1 MKRTERWA
9 VVAVSRQGVRKALE
23 VKEHIPEKAPDI
35 FTMEKYAAPGTQ
47 LIRGKIG
54 EFFGTLMADYDTV
67 LCIMA
72 TGIVVRSI
80 APHLG
85 HKSKDPGILVMDPD
99 GKYVISLL
107 SGHLGH
113 ANENAVYLA
122 KRMDAQPVITTGT
135 DVKGSMAVDVLAEK
149 LGCTIADFT
158 AAKDVTALILDDE
171 PVALIV
177 EEHGK
182 PTGLVLPPNLVFS
195 EKQEALSGDYSGCVV
210 VSADDPFIWPPG
222 KPVVQIV
229 PKKIVIGIGCRRN
242 TEAARIEEAVRQVL
256 AALALHPLSVK
267 AFATIGLKADE
278 KGIHAA
284 CKTFDAELKVVP
296 DDFVKMVQSRFE
308 GSDFVFKTT
317 GLYAV
322 SEPCGYVASG
332 FGACLLEKQKCG
344 GITLSVWQVVN
355 KE

>member
-9 VVAVSRQGVRKALE
+9 VVAVSRQGTQKALE
-23 VKEHIPEKAPDI
+23 VKEHISEKAPDI
-35 FTMEKYAAPGTQ
+35 FTLEKYAAPGTQ

-54 EFFGTLMADYDTV
+54 DFFGTLMADYDTV
-67 LCIMA
+67 LCMMA

-107 SGHLGH
+107 SGHLGY
-113 ANENAVYLA
+113 ANENAIYLA

-171 PVALIV
+171 PIALIN
-177 EEHGK
+177 EARCDT
-182 PTGLVLPPNLVFS
+182 TGLVLPPNLVFA
-195 EKQEALSGDYSGCVV
+195 ERQEALAGDYRGCVV
-210 VSADDPFIWPPG
+210 ASAEDPLKWPAE

-229 PKKIVIGIGCRRN
+229 PKKIVIGIGCRRD
-242 TEAARIEEAVRQVL
+242 TEAARIEDAVRQVL
-256 AALALHPLSVK
+256 AALELHPLSVR

-296 DDFVKMVQSRFE
+296 DDFVKMVQARFE

-332 FGACLLEKQKCG
+332 FGECLLEKQKCG

>member
-9 VVAVSRQGVRKALE
+9 IVAVSRQGVEKALE
-23 VKEHIPEKAPDI
+23 VSERIPEKAPDI
-35 FTMEKYAAPGTQ
+35 FTMEKYAVSGTQ
-47 LIRGKIG
+47 LIHGKIG
-54 EFFGTLMADYDTV
+54 DFFGTLMADYDTV

-85 HKSKDPGILVMDPD
+85 HKSKDPGILVMDPE
-99 GKYVISLL
+99 GRYVISLL

-113 ANENAVYLA
+113 ANENAIYLA

-171 PVALIV
+171 PVAV
-177 EEHGK
+177 VNEEHCDT
-182 PTGLVLPPNLVFS
+182 TGLVFPPNLVFA
-195 EKQEALSGDYSGCVV
+195 EKQEALSGSYSGYVV
-210 VSADDPFIWPPG
+210 TSLSDPFIWPVQ

-229 PKKIVIGIGCRRN
+229 PEKIVIGIGCRRD
-242 TEAARIEEAVRQVL
+242 TEAARIEEAVRQ
-256 AALALHPLSVK
+256 ALASLGLHPLSVK

-278 KGIHAA
+278 KGIHAV
-284 CKTFDAELKVVP
+284 CKAFDAELKVVP

-332 FGACLLEKQKCG
+332 FGECLLEKQKCG

>member
-23 VKEHIPEKAPDI
+23 IKEHIPEKAPDI

-47 LIRGKIG
+47 LIRGKID
-54 EFFGTLMADYDTV
+54 EFFGTLMADYDTI

-113 ANENAVYLA
+113 ANENTVYLA
-122 KRMDAQPVITTGT
+122 KRMNAQPVITTGT

-171 PVALIV
+171 PIALV
-177 EEHGK
+177 GGEHCDT
-182 PTGLVLPPNLVFS
+182 TGLVLPQNLVFS

-210 VSADDPFIWPPG
+210 ISADDPLKWPSG
-222 KPVVQIV
+222 KPAVQIV

-242 TEAARIEEAVRQVL
+242 TEEERIEEAVRQAL

-278 KGIHAA
+278 KGIRAA

-332 FGACLLEKQKCG
+332 FGECLLEKQKCG
-344 GITLSVWQVVN
+344 GITLSIWRVKV
-355 KE
+355 

>member
-1 MKRTERWA
+1 
-9 VVAVSRQGVRKALE
+9 VAVSRQGVRKALE
-23 VKEHIPEKAPDI
+23 IKEHIPEKAPDI

-54 EFFGTLMADYDTV
+54 EFFGTLMADYDTI

-122 KRMDAQPVITTGT
+122 KRMNAQPVITTGT

-171 PVALIV
+171 PIALV
-177 EEHGK
+177 GGEHCDT
-182 PTGLVLPPNLVFS
+182 TGLVLPQNLVFS

-210 VSADDPFIWPPG
+210 ISADDPLKWPSE

-242 TEAARIEEAVRQVL
+242 TEAERIEEAVRQAL

-267 AFATIGLKADE
+267 TFATIGLKADE

-284 CKTFDAELKVVP
+284 CKIFDAELKVVP

-332 FGACLLEKQKCG
+332 FGECLLEKQKCG
-344 GITLSVWQVVN
+344 GITLSIWRVKV
-355 KE
+355 

>member
-1 MKRTERWA
+1 M
-9 VVAVSRQGVRKALE
+9 AVSRQGVRKALE
-23 VKEHIPEKAPDI
+23 IKEHIPEKAPDI

-54 EFFGTLMADYDTV
+54 EFFGTLMADYDTI

-113 ANENAVYLA
+113 ANENTVYLA
-122 KRMDAQPVITTGT
+122 KRMNAQPVITTGT

-171 PVALIV
+171 PIALV
-177 EEHGK
+177 GGEHCDT
-182 PTGLVLPPNLVFS
+182 TGLVLPQNLVFS

-210 VSADDPFIWPPG
+210 ISADDPLKWPSG
-222 KPVVQIV
+222 KPAVQIV

-242 TEAARIEEAVRQVL
+242 TEAERIEEAVRQAL
-256 AALALHPLSVK
+256 AVLALHPLSVK

-278 KGIHAA
+278 KGIHVA

-296 DDFVKMVQSRFE
+296 DDFVKMVQNRFE

-332 FGACLLEKQKCG
+332 FGECLLEKQKCG
-344 GITLSVWQVVN
+344 GITLSIWRV
-355 KE
+355 KA

>member
-1 MKRTERWA
+1 
-9 VVAVSRQGVRKALE
+9 
-23 VKEHIPEKAPDI
+23 
-35 FTMEKYAAPGTQ
+35 MEKYAAPGTQ
-47 LIRGKIG
+47 LIRGKID
-54 EFFGTLMADYDTV
+54 EFFGTLMADYDTI

-113 ANENAVYLA
+113 ANENTVYLA
-122 KRMDAQPVITTGT
+122 KRMNAQPVITTGT

-171 PVALIV
+171 PIALV
-177 EEHGK
+177 GGEHCDT
-182 PTGLVLPPNLVFS
+182 TGLVLPQNLVFS

-210 VSADDPFIWPPG
+210 ISADDPLKWPSG

-242 TEAARIEEAVRQVL
+242 TEAERIEEAVRQAL

-296 DDFVKMVQSRFE
+296 DDFVKMVQNRFE

-332 FGACLLEKQKCG
+332 FGECLLEKQKCG
-344 GITLSVWQVVN
+344 GITLSIWRV
-355 KE
+355 KA

>member
-1 MKRTERWA
+1 M
-9 VVAVSRQGVRKALE
+9 AVSRQGVQKAFE

-35 FTMEKYAAPGTQ
+35 FTLEKYAAPGIQ

-54 EFFGTLMADYDTV
+54 EFFGALMADYDTI

-135 DVKGSMAVDVLAEK
+135 DVKGSIAVDVLAEK

-171 PVALIV
+171 PVAVINA
-177 EEHGK
+177 ENCDT
-182 PTGLVLPPNLVFS
+182 TGLVLPPNLVFS

-210 VSADDPFIWPPG
+210 VSVDDPFIWPPG

-296 DDFVKMVQSRFE
+296 DNFVKMVQSRFE

-332 FGACLLEKQKCG
+332 FGECLLEKQKCG
-344 GITLSVWQVVN
+344 GITLSVWKM

>member
-54 EFFGTLMADYDTV
+54 VFFGTLMADYDTV

-113 ANENAVYLA
+113 ANENTVYLA

-222 KPVVQIV
+222 KPVIQIV

-332 FGACLLEKQKCG
+332 FGACLLEKQTCG

>member
-1 MKRTERWA
+1 M
-9 VVAVSRQGVRKALE
+9 AVSRQGVRKALE
-23 VKEHIPEKAPDI
+23 IKEHIPEKAPDI

-54 EFFGTLMADYDTV
+54 EFFGKLMADYDTI

-122 KRMDAQPVITTGT
+122 KRMNAQPVITTGT

-171 PVALIV
+171 PIALV
-177 EEHGK
+177 GGEHCDT
-182 PTGLVLPPNLVFS
+182 TGLVLPQNLVFS

-210 VSADDPFIWPPG
+210 ISADDPLKWPSG

-242 TEAARIEEAVRQVL
+242 TEAERIEEAVRQAL

-296 DDFVKMVQSRFE
+296 DDFVKMVQNRFE

-322 SEPCGYVASG
+322 SEPCGCVASG
-332 FGACLLEKQKCG
+332 FGECLLEKQKCG
-344 GITLSVWQVVN
+344 GITLSIWRVKV
-355 KE
+355 

>member
-1 MKRTERWA
+1 M
-9 VVAVSRQGVRKALE
+9 AVSRQGVRKALE
-23 VKEHIPEKAPDI
+23 IKEHIPEKAPDI

-47 LIRGKIG
+47 LIRGKID
-54 EFFGTLMADYDTV
+54 EFFGTLMADYDTI

-113 ANENAVYLA
+113 ANENTVYLA
-122 KRMDAQPVITTGT
+122 KRMNAQPVITTGT

-171 PVALIV
+171 PIALV
-177 EEHGK
+177 GGEHCDT
-182 PTGLVLPPNLVFS
+182 TGLVLPQNLVFS

-210 VSADDPFIWPPG
+210 ISADDPLKWLSG

-229 PKKIVIGIGCRRN
+229 PKKIVIGIGCRKN
-242 TEAARIEEAVRQVL
+242 TEAERIEEAVRQAL

-332 FGACLLEKQKCG
+332 FGECLLEKQKCG
-344 GITLSVWQVVN
+344 GITLSIWRV
-355 KE
+355 KA

>member
-1 MKRTERWA
+1 MKRTESWA

-23 VKEHIPEKAPDI
+23 IKEHIPEKAPDI

-54 EFFGTLMADYDTV
+54 EFFGTLMADYDTI

-122 KRMDAQPVITTGT
+122 KRMNAQPVITTGT

-171 PVALIV
+171 PIALV
-177 EEHGK
+177 GGEHCDT
-182 PTGLVLPPNLVFS
+182 TGLVLPQNLVFS

-210 VSADDPFIWPPG
+210 ISADDPLKWPSG
-222 KPVVQIV
+222 KPV
-229 PKKIVIGIGCRRN
+229 
-242 TEAARIEEAVRQVL
+242 RQAL

-296 DDFVKMVQSRFE
+296 DDFVKMVQNRFE

-332 FGACLLEKQKCG
+332 FGECLLEKQKCG
-344 GITLSVWQVVN
+344 GITLSIWRV
-355 KE
+355 KA

>member
-23 VKEHIPEKAPDI
+23 IKEHIPEKAPDI

-47 LIRGKIG
+47 LIRGKID
-54 EFFGTLMADYDTV
+54 EFFGTLMADYDTI

-113 ANENAVYLA
+113 ANENTVYLA
-122 KRMDAQPVITTGT
+122 KRMNAQPVITTGT

-171 PVALIV
+171 PIALV
-177 EEHGK
+177 GGEHCDT
-182 PTGLVLPPNLVFS
+182 TGLVLPQNLVFS

-210 VSADDPFIWPPG
+210 ISADDPLKWPSG

-242 TEAARIEEAVRQVL
+242 TEAERIEEAVRQAL

-296 DDFVKMVQSRFE
+296 DDFVKMVQNRFE

-332 FGACLLEKQKCG
+332 FGECLLEKQKCG
-344 GITLSVWQVVN
+344 GITLSIWRV
-355 KE
+355 KA